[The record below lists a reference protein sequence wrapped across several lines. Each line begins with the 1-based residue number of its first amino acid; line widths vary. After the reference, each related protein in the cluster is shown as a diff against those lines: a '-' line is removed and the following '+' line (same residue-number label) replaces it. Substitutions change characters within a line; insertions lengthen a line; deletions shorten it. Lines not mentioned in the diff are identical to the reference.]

1 MSNFSSKLPPGIRRL
16 FRLPL
21 TRARMLREAEDEI
34 QFHFAM
40 RVAEFKALGV
50 SDEDATLEAQR
61 RFGDAG
67 QFRSD
72 LARRAERRARRFTA
86 VQWLQECVQD
96 MRVSSRQFVQTP
108 AVGIMVVLTLAVCIG
123 ATTAVYGVV
132 RHLLLA
138 PLPYPDGNRIATL
151 ETRSAGDGNLP
162 GWAISAELFRVWAAR
177 SRTLEDFAAFQ
188 WGEHALGDAASQGSV
203 PDSVGGAL
211 ATPSFLSLLRIKP
224 SLGRGFTAADARRGA
239 PPVVLLGDSLWR
251 SRFAA
256 SPEVIGR
263 SVRVDGVSRT
273 VVGVLPPGLGDPVND
288 GGGAPA
294 VVLPLNMDSMPGGN
308 AFARLRPGVS
318 SAAASRELD
327 AILHTFP
334 DTGSLYG
341 TRASV
346 RTAAER
352 VEPGQR
358 RGVEVLF
365 AAAAG
370 LLLIACADVAGLLLM
385 RGWARRREFAIRQA
399 LGAEQGRLTRQLLS
413 ESLLLA
419 IPGGTLGLLV
429 AWLGLRVMR
438 SVLPSFIANISLD
451 GAALVWT
458 VTVSVATAVFFG
470 VGPALLSWERSL
482 DAALRAGGA
491 RVGQDQGVTRA
502 HAALVIAQVALSLV
516 FLATAGVLTR
526 SFVALLHAPIGYE
539 ASGLY
544 EVRVRRTSIASRD
557 SKQAED
563 VAMMEILRDALAAT
577 PGVSEVAVGP
587 LPLGH
592 VRPGPTQIEGQ
603 SGLRPSGVVATG
615 GMEVSPEYFRV
626 ARIPLLRGRG
636 FDANL
641 ATAAGEVI
649 INQSLARQLWP
660 DRDALG
666 ARMRY
671 GDEVPLR
678 WLTVVG
684 IAGDVR
690 MPGDAGPD
698 FFGLQV
704 YRSPG
709 FMDGGDGSLLIR
721 SRSTA
726 SQLRPLLARALER
739 AGVGVKLFGVEKASM
754 PLEYAYQTPRFAVAV
769 FGAFTLVAL
778 LLAAVGLFGIL
789 AHAVARRTREI
800 GIRIALGADPIRLTK
815 SILRQSL
822 QLVVI
827 GCIFGVASTLA
838 AARLLT
844 TLVFGVKPM
853 DPGALGAA
861 MVVLLLIAVTASVV
875 PVRRALRVDPMDA
888 LRAE

>member
-1 MSNFSSKLPPGIRRL
+1 MPDLSSKLPHGIRRL

-21 TRARMLREAEDEI
+21 TRGRMLREAEDEI
-34 QFHFAM
+34 QFHLDM
-40 RVAEFKALGV
+40 RVAEFKALGM
-50 SDEDATLEAQR
+50 SEEDAAREAHR

-67 QFRSD
+67 EFRSD
-72 LARRAERRARRFTA
+72 LARRAERRARRFT
-86 VQWLQECVQD
+86 VLQWFQESAQD
-96 MRVSSRQFVQTP
+96 TRIALRQFLRTP
-108 AVGIMVVLTLAVCIG
+108 ALGIMVVLTLAVCIG

-138 PLPYPDGNRIATL
+138 PLPYPDGNRIVSV
-151 ETRSAGDGNLP
+151 ETRSAGDGNIP
-162 GWAISAELFRVWAAR
+162 WGISAELFRTWAAR

-188 WGEHALGDAASQGSV
+188 WGDHALGDAAAQGQV

-211 ATPSFLSLLRIKP
+211 ATPSFLSLLRIRP
-224 SLGRGFTAADARRGA
+224 SLGRGFTTADARRGA

-251 SRFAA
+251 SRFDA
-256 SPEVIGR
+256 SPAVIGGF
-263 SVRVDGVSRT
+263 VKVDGVSRT
-273 VVGVLPPGLGDPVND
+273 IIGVLPPGVGSPLPD
-288 GGGAPA
+288 GGAPPS
-294 VVLPLNMDSMPGGN
+294 VVLPLNLDSMPGAN
-308 AFARLRPGVS
+308 AFARQRPGVT
-318 SAAASRELD
+318 SASASRELG
-327 AILHTFP
+327 AILRTFP

-341 TRASV
+341 ARAQV

-399 LGAEQGRLTRQLLS
+399 LGAGQGRLTRQLLS

-419 IPGGTLGLLV
+419 IPGGALGLLV
-429 AWLGLRVMR
+429 AWLGLRIMH
-438 SVLPSFIANISLD
+438 SVLPDFIAAVSLD
-451 GAALVWT
+451 GAAFVWT
-458 VTVSVATAVFFG
+458 LTISVATAVLFG

-491 RVGQDQGVTRA
+491 RVGQDRGFVRA
-502 HAALVIAQVALSLV
+502 HAALVVAQVALSLV
-516 FLATAGVLTR
+516 FLTTAGVLTR
-526 SFVALLHAPIGYE
+526 SFVVLLRAPVGYE
-539 ASGLY
+539 REGLY
-544 EVRVRRTSIASRD
+544 EVRVRRTSVPSQN
-557 SKQAED
+557 SKHAED
-563 VAMMEILRDALAAT
+563 VARMQLLRDALAAT
-577 PGVSEVAVGP
+577 PGVNEVAVGP

-592 VRPGPTQIEGQ
+592 VRPAPSAIEGR
-603 SGLRPSGVVATG
+603 SGVRPSGIVATG
-615 GMEVSPEYFRV
+615 GMEVSPEYFKV

-636 FDANL
+636 FDPSP

-649 INQSLARQLWP
+649 VNPLLARRLWP
-660 DRDALG
+660 DGDPIG

-671 GDEVPLR
+671 GDEIPSR

-709 FMDGGDGSLLIR
+709 FMDGTDGALLIR
-721 SRSTA
+721 SRSA
-726 SQLRPLLARALER
+726 PSDLQPLLARAIAR
-739 AGVGVKLFGVEKASM
+739 AGVGVKFFGVEKAGM
-754 PLEYAYQTPRFAVAV
+754 PLEYAYRTPRFAVAV
-769 FGAFTLVAL
+769 FGAFTLVAV

-789 AHAVARRTREI
+789 AHAVARRNREI
-800 GIRIALGADPIRLTK
+800 GIRIALGADPIRLTR
-815 SILRQSL
+815 SILRQTL
-822 QLVVI
+822 QLVVV
-827 GCIFGVASTLA
+827 GCLFGLATTFAAS
-838 AARLLT
+838 RMLT
-844 TLVFGVKPM
+844 TLVFGVRPV
-853 DPGALGAA
+853 DPAALGAA
-861 MVVLLLIAVTASVV
+861 LVVLLVIGLTASVI
-875 PVRRALRVDPMDA
+875 PVRRALGVDPMDT